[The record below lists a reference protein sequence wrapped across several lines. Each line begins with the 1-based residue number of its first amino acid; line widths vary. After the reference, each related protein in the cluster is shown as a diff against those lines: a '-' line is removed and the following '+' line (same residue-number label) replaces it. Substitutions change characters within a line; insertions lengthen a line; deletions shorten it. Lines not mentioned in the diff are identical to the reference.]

1 MATQDEM
8 TRLYVLALVVNTIP
22 LIMLTPHEKV
32 MRGRSPQFCQL
43 DFPEDQVREK
53 ENIEPHHLDFLQ
65 YETECLKETHD
76 KFKS

>member
-32 MRGRSPQFCQL
+32 RWVGVLSFVNL
-43 DFPEDQVREK
+43 T
-53 ENIEPHHLDFLQ
+53 FLR
-65 YETECLKETHD
+65 TR
-76 KFKS
+76 